1 MRQYGAAQGNFNG
14 ASLAQRASL
23 CQGDAVPKTEPL
35 MTTFEVAVRLGC
47 SISTVQRRARSG
59 ELRPAQKL
67 PGPNGALLFD
77 PRDVDRLLT
86 QAKAS

>member
-1 MRQYGAAQGNFNG
+1 
-14 ASLAQRASL
+14 
-23 CQGDAVPKTEPL
+23 